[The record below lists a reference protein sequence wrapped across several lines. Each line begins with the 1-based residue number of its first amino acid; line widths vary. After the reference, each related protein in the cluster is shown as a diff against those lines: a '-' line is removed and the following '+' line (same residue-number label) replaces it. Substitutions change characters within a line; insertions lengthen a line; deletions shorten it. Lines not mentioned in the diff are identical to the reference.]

1 MDDHE
6 HVQCTFT
13 LFPRLVLA
21 ELFTDDLSGGDV
33 FKNFQADLVTHL
45 VIEIQMA

>member
-1 MDDHE
+1 VNEHE
-6 HVQCTFT
+6 HVESTFS

-21 ELFTDDLSGGDV
+21 QLLAHDLGGIDLSKD
-33 FKNFQADLVTHL
+33 FQADLLTHL